1 MYTSEARSK
10 NKPLSLELE
19 SNSLALSSSFSRT
32 WILSFNSVTFL
43 SVLQFISCNLSSR
56 ALLPMMGKGLKKQ
69 IRNQATNIPS
79 YKQSNSLVPSP
90 ASLSSLCNS
99 STTRF
104 SSSLFAS
111 ESSAA
116 PCHNINNTNRF
127 NIGKSKANAT
137 TLTKSMEGI
146 TLWDTTAVCQYTL
159 VGFFFKKN
167 LPAHC
172 IKSHL

>member
-43 SVLQFISCNLSSR
+43 SVLQFISCNFSSR
-56 ALLPMMGKGLKKQ
+56 ALLAMMRKHLKKQ

-79 YKQSNSLVPSP
+79 YQKSNSLVPSP

-127 NIGKSKANAT
+127 NVGKSRANAT
-137 TLTKSMEGI
+137 TLTKSMDVI
-146 TLWDTTAVCQYTL
+146 TFRETAAVPQYTL
-159 VGFFFKKN
+159 VAFLKKD
-167 LPAHC
+167 LPL
-172 IKSHL
+172 IPQIM